1 MSNTNTY
8 LFALTITPVQS
19 FISQARTT
27 KDLFAGSKILSLLM
41 KQALEELR
49 NETIIF
55 PQNKESVSNKLVARL
70 DNIAPKELGDKLEKL
85 IHNELYIIGSK
96 ALLSFPNIQI
106 KTQFLQEHFK
116 PQLCEFFQVFW
127 VAVEFDGYKAS
138 YKKLEQN
145 LRAVKNLR
153 QFKQLSQESGQK
165 CSVCGE
171 RNGLFYNNDK
181 KPKRIIQDAIRISGA
196 QIKESE
202 TLCAVCF
209 TKRAYKNDRDGG
221 FPSLADIVV
230 FNKNPKPQDAEKF
243 LEENPSEEKRY
254 ALLHFDVDS
263 LGKKLSEL
271 DEKGQREL
279 SEKLGE
285 FAANAKKI
293 VDGGGKTVYAGGD
306 DFLGFVNLADLPD
319 TICEIKNAFNI
330 EGLTFSA
337 SIVIAHYK
345 APLHKVLDF
354 SRELLDSAKR
364 HFDDKNGI
372 GIMVMNSNAIVSQT
386 ICRYEDF
393 KLLDKLKKAE
403 IAKNIH
409 FKLHTTF
416 DYLGAMSYDE
426 YMIQKEMIGVEIK
439 RLMKRENGDFDQKL
453 YDELIGFLGKQ
464 YKELAANSYKI
475 DFDNFIGYLKTLEQL
490 RGAM

>member
-1 MSNTNTY
+1 MNTY

-19 FISQARTT
+19 FISQARKT
-27 KDLFAGSKILSLLM
+27 KDLYYSSLILSDLM
-41 KQALEELR
+41 MATLEKVKEQKG
-49 NETIIF
+49 EIIF
-55 PQNKESVSNKLVARL
+55 PQNNSGISNKLIAKFVDKTDEEIKGIGKEFEDGVNKAFITL
-70 DNIAPKELGDKLEKL
+70 VFKATNTCDNGL
-85 IHNELYIIGSK
+85 NN
-96 ALLSFPNIQI
+96 F
-106 KTQFLQEHFK
+106 FK
-116 PQLCEFFQVFW
+116 VFW
-127 VAVEFDGYKAS
+127 TAQNLAKGGYKQ
-138 YKKLEQN
+138 LEQN
-145 LRAVKNLR
+145 LSAIKNLR
-153 QFKQLSQESGQK
+153 TFSQNTQEVGKSK
-165 CSVCGE
+165 CVLCGE
-171 RNGLFYNNDK
+171 RNVYGEDDK
-181 KPKRIIQDAIRISGA
+181 DKLCIVCYAKR
-196 QIKESE
+196 K
-202 TLCAVCF
+202 
-209 TKRAYKNDRDGG
+209 YKNES
-221 FPSLADIVV
+221 FPSLAKICLLDWLKDVDYNELKKLNGFDEEWFLAEPKKDEVAQFIKN
-230 FNKNPKPQDAEKF
+230 NKLDVSKQK
-243 LEENPSEEKRY
+243 KQY

-279 SEKLGE
+279 SKKLGE
-285 FAANAKKI
+285 FAAKASKI
-293 VDGGGKTVYAGGD
+293 VDEAGKTVYAGGD

-372 GIMVMNSNAIVSQT
+372 GIMAMNSNAIVSQT
-386 ICRYEDF
+386 ICRYEDLR
-393 KLLDKLKKAE
+393 LLDKLKKAE

-426 YMIQKEMIGVEIK
+426 YMTQKEMIGVEIK
-439 RLMKRENGDFDQKL
+439 RLMKREDGDFDQKL
-453 YDELIGFLGKQ
+453 YDELIGFFGKQ

-475 DFDNFIGYLKTLEQL
+475 DFDNFMGYLKTLEQL